1 MHPALWISKTG
12 LEAQTTH
19 LAVISNNLA
28 NAGTVGFKK
37 DSVIFEDLF
46 YQNFRQSGAQSS
58 QDTEL
63 PSGLQIGTGVSVVAT
78 QKQHTQG
85 SFKSSSSQLDMAI
98 KGNGFFQIQMPD
110 GSLGYT
116 RAGNFTTDEAGQIVT
131 SGSGFLLDPAITI
144 PPNTT
149 SLDVALDGT
158 VTVQEQGAAA
168 PTNIGNITLATFVNP
183 AGLQSVGGN
192 VYLETGSS
200 GAPVVGT
207 PGLDGVGQVLGGQL
221 ESSNVSSVE
230 ELVALIETQRTYETN
245 AKVLSAVDQML
256 QFVNQSL

>member
-12 LEAQTTH
+12 LEAQTTN

-28 NAGTVGFKK
+28 NAGTVGFKR
-37 DSVIFEDLF
+37 DRVVFEDLF
-46 YQNFRQSGAQSS
+46 YQNFRQPGSQSS
-58 QDTEL
+58 QDTQL
-63 PSGLQIGTGVSVVAT
+63 PSGLQVGTGVKVVAT

-85 SFKSSSSQLDMAI
+85 SFQTSSSNLDMAI
-98 KGNGFFQIQMPD
+98 SGNGFFQITQPD
-110 GSLGYT
+110 GTIGYT
-116 RAGNFTTDEAGQIVT
+116 RAGNFATDEAGQIVT
-131 SGSGFLLDPAITI
+131 SGSGYVLNPAITV

-149 SLDVALDGT
+149 SLDIGADGT

-192 VYLETGSS
+192 LFLETGSS
-200 GAPVVGT
+200 GTPVIGT
-207 PGLDGVGQVLGGQL
+207 PGLDGVGELLGGQL
-221 ESSNVSSVE
+221 ETSNVSSVE

-256 QFVNQSL
+256 QFVNQTL

>member
-12 LEAQTTH
+12 LEAQTTN

-37 DSVIFEDLF
+37 DAVIFEDLF
-46 YQNFRQSGAQSS
+46 YQNFRQSGSQSS
-58 QDTEL
+58 QDTQL
-63 PSGLQIGTGVSVVAT
+63 PSGLQIGTGVKVVAT

-85 SFKSSSSQLDMAI
+85 GFKSSSSHLDMAI
-98 KGNGFFQIQMPD
+98 KGNGFFQVQMPD
-110 GSLGYT
+110 GSVGYT
-116 RAGNFTTDEAGQIVT
+116 RAGNFSTDDAGQIVT
-131 SGSGFLLDPAITI
+131 AGSGFLLDPAITI

-149 SLDVALDGT
+149 SLDIALDGT
-158 VTVQEQGAAA
+158 VTVQEQGTAA
-168 PTNIGNITLATFVNP
+168 PTNIGNITLATFINP
-183 AGLQSVGGN
+183 SGLQSIGGN
-192 VYLETGSS
+192 TYLETGSS
-200 GAPVVGT
+200 GTPVIGT